1 MTLYMQYAPRVPLLN
16 EAIETKRQAYRE
28 IRAKVLDLKEEIEE
42 QKELVEEEKHTYEMA
57 KAECEKLTNKI
68 QTYWDTDEID
78 EDDKWEHIV
87 KQIFEKTEEEDFRI
101 VNKLVTAPN
110 VVFEKMMKILCI
122 IFNCE
127 PDWNNAR
134 ILCSDSERA
143 VLMGDKTAI
152 TKGPFK
158 IKFWNEIRR
167 FNVYKLG
174 ADKERLEQ
182 IADMAYDP
190 LLQPANRLIRGVT
203 PAAQLMYHFIKPT
216 LQYALQARKLL
227 PWKRQLTTATLD
239 LEDAKMAYEDEVDTL
254 KAINEEY
261 EKIQSEVT
269 KAADEWRDV
278 FHEAQKTIVIYEKIK
293 RLRSG
298 RDKNLNLGALKV
310 DTPTSTVASSSE
322 ESGSDSSSDSSSD
335 DSNDSSG
342 DSDDSD
348 SDDDSDEKEDG
359 VFSGSEDSDS
369 DDS

>member
-1 MTLYMQYAPRVPLLN
+1 
-16 EAIETKRQAYRE
+16 
-28 IRAKVLDLKEEIEE
+28 
-42 QKELVEEEKHTYEMA
+42 
-57 KAECEKLTNKI
+57 
-68 QTYWDTDEID
+68 
-78 EDDKWEHIV
+78 
-87 KQIFEKTEEEDFRI
+87 
-101 VNKLVTAPN
+101 
-110 VVFEKMMKILCI
+110 
-122 IFNCE
+122 
-127 PDWNNAR
+127 
-134 ILCSDSERA
+134 
-143 VLMGDKTAI
+143 
-152 TKGPFK
+152 
-158 IKFWNEIRR
+158 
-167 FNVYKLG
+167 
-174 ADKERLEQ
+174 
-182 IADMAYDP
+182 
-190 LLQPANRLIRGVT
+190 
-203 PAAQLMYHFIKPT
+203 MYHFIKPT

>member
-1 MTLYMQYAPRVPLLN
+1 M
-16 EAIETKRQAYRE
+16 E
-28 IRAKVLDLKEEIEE
+28 
-42 QKELVEEEKHTYEMA
+42 
-57 KAECEKLTNKI
+57 
-68 QTYWDTDEID
+68 
-78 EDDKWEHIV
+78 
-87 KQIFEKTEEEDFRI
+87 
-101 VNKLVTAPN
+101 
-110 VVFEKMMKILCI
+110 
-122 IFNCE
+122 
-127 PDWNNAR
+127 
-134 ILCSDSERA
+134 
-143 VLMGDKTAI
+143 
-152 TKGPFK
+152 
-158 IKFWNEIRR
+158 
-167 FNVYKLG
+167 
-174 ADKERLEQ
+174 
-182 IADMAYDP
+182 
-190 LLQPANRLIRGVT
+190 
-203 PAAQLMYHFIKPT
+203 
-216 LQYALQARKLL
+216 
-227 PWKRQLTTATLD
+227 
-239 LEDAKMAYEDEVDTL
+239 YEDEVDTL

-261 EKIQSEVT
+261 EKIQSEVK